1 MTRIEEIQSR
11 LAKAEPGPWFLDS
24 DGVSIYYVFHN
35 GDTLDRDRLAE
46 SSGADAEFIANAPT
60 DLAYLLTE
68 LRKRDDALMAGLAL
82 ADKWAALCPED
93 DWPENGDMSAAP
105 LADAGRAFRAAVTA
119 AKGDGE
125 L

>member
-1 MTRIEEIQSR
+1 VTAPDPRLGEIEAR
-11 LAKAEPGPWFLDS
+11 LAADVAAYNDHGF
-24 DGVSIYYVFHN
+24 I
-35 GDTLDRDRLAE
+35 GDNQCMTDRD
-46 SSGADAEFIANAPT
+46 
-60 DLAYLLTE
+60 YLLTE

-119 AKGDGE
+119 GKGDGE